1 MHSHN
6 RTKPINRPTRVTPL
20 ARCQRWKQGF
30 STISRCALAHGF
42 EPDASASRLTKPT
55 PGPGWDLTPAAG
67 FVAEFPAASAL
78 WLTVLD
84 FRGRLLISICT
95 LVILLMMS
103 SALFGQLPEIR
114 GRSSSSTLQAGR
126 LQTSPASTTDTSTN
140 AATTWFRIELSG
152 QPIGFEYTTVTASP
166 QQTTDGASLLQ
177 RTRETQLQLKRFGQD
192 LSMSSRLTTTETSD
206 GLLYDFQLTRTSADG
221 STLIRSGSLRAD
233 KTGYELTERIAGSE
247 HRQLLTTQT
256 QCRSVN
262 VSDWILSAYP
272 SNRRTW
278 RTAILYPETGALA
291 DVEFRKI
298 GAETLRVSAGNRVA
312 VTRYEYWPVRTPESR
327 TVLFVND
334 AQQVVRME
342 QPLAGSTI
350 RFERSD
356 AATAM
361 GQQNTETLDLQF
373 QGLLP
378 VRGTLKNAGSKPSI
392 NLKIT
397 VAAPHQIALPF
408 GDFQEVEA
416 VSTAELKVRLLRADL
431 PDPGQTGVPRST
443 NARRVK
449 ADAIYLSA
457 SRWID
462 KDHDDV
468 RRLATMVAG
477 GTSVADEKCRRLT
490 KHLAKSMR
498 NSGFSTSLLPAS
510 TVAKSLKGDCT
521 EHAVLLCALLRHQGL
536 PARVAVGF
544 VYVPNLDSFAPHM
557 WTEVFLDGQWI
568 PLDSTRGSVGS
579 ELAHIK
585 VADSALSDEVGAG
598 TVLFMPLMNFLGRAQ
613 IAVTSDMP

>member
-1 MHSHN
+1 MNSHKSAEAIN
-6 RTKPINRPTRVTPL
+6 TPIHRTHLVRCLDTAAFVSGM
-20 ARCQRWKQGF
+20 ARAACFVCELPAAR
-30 STISRCALAHGF
+30 AL
-42 EPDASASRLTKPT
+42 RLTV
-55 PGPGWDLTPAAG
+55 W
-67 FVAEFPAASAL
+67 E
-78 WLTVLD
+78 
-84 FRGRLLISICT
+84 FRGRLLVFTGT
-95 LVILLMMS
+95 LVILLMTS
-103 SALFGQLPEIR
+103 SSLCGQLPEIR
-114 GRSSSSTLQAGR
+114 GRSSSNSVQPGR
-126 LQTSPASTTDTSTN
+126 AQNSSTTASDPSSDT
-140 AATTWFRIELSG
+140 ATTWFRIELSG
-152 QPIGFEYTTVTASP
+152 QPIGFEFTTETVSP
-166 QQTTDGASLLQ
+166 QRTADGASLLQ
-177 RTRETQLQLKRFGQD
+177 RTRETQLQLKRFGQN
-192 LSMSSRLTTTETSD
+192 LSMSSRLTTTESAD
-206 GLLYDFQLTRTSADG
+206 GLLHDFQLTRTSADG
-221 STLIRSGSLRAD
+221 STLIRSGTLRPD
-233 KTGYELTERIAGSE
+233 RTGYELTERIAGSE
-247 HRQLLTTQT
+247 HRQLLTTPT
-256 QCRSVN
+256 LCRSVN

-278 RTAILYPETGALA
+278 RTAILFPETGALA
-291 DVEFRKI
+291 DVEIRKI
-298 GAETLRVSAGNRVA
+298 GAETLMVSAGNRLA

-373 QGLLP
+373 HGLLP

-392 NLKIT
+392 SLKIT
-397 VAAPHQIALPF
+397 VAAPHQLALPV
-408 GDFQEVEA
+408 GDFQEVDS
-416 VSTAELKVRLLRADL
+416 VSTTELDVRLLRAEL
-431 PDPGQTGVPRST
+431 PDPGQTVVPRST
-443 NARRVK
+443 KSRRIK

-468 RRLATMVAG
+468 RRMATLVAG
-477 GTSVADEKCRRLT
+477 GTSIASEKCRRLT
-490 KHLAKSMR
+490 KHLTKSMR
-498 NSGFSTSLLPAS
+498 NSNFSTSLLPAS

-521 EHAVLLCALLRHQGL
+521 EHAVLLCALLRQQGL

-568 PLDSTRGSVGS
+568 PLDSTRSSVGS

-585 VADSALSDEVGAG
+585 VTDSALSDEVGAG

-613 IAVTSDMP
+613 IEVVSDMP